1 MSGGLRIDVVRV
13 HGFGHFADYAL
24 ELRPGLNLLYGPNE
38 AGKSTLLAFLRG
50 MLFGFDKQYE
60 PETGTWGGE
69 LCVSSAAGPL
79 VVRRTTGRRSK
90 TLSVVSSEGRE
101 LPASALDEARA
112 HVSREL
118 FHEVFAFSLDELS
131 SFERLSKEDGVS
143 RALFAAGLRGAR
155 RLPEVEKHLETRT
168 TELFKKGGRKPRL
181 NDVLLQLE
189 EVRGQLEALKD
200 RPARYLAERER
211 LRSLSHELEETH
223 ARLEQTHRELNRLSR
238 LEAALGELG
247 TLARLQ
253 VELASL
259 PALATFPRDGV
270 VRLEELLQ
278 RRKEAHG
285 ALARV
290 EMLRGSAEREAERL
304 SEVSA
309 VHEREDAL
317 RAALGAFI
325 ARAELLRTLPGRRV
339 ALEARREE
347 VTRALEGLGLEVDA
361 EGLLALELG
370 TAARGQLESL
380 VERLARA
387 ESERREADGALEQ
400 GRAARERIASAL
412 SRLQAE
418 REKLPELSATEVR
431 QRQVAVGR
439 AKLLRVEREQ
449 VLAQRTELQQRLQSL
464 RAQAEPPPGPAP
476 ASTLVGVAM
485 AVAVACVI
493 GMALYAGPMP
503 GLLSLL
509 GALVLVVPL
518 VLMHRGAVR
527 SHQRMAEAHA
537 ARHRQHVQEI
547 VRVQS
552 ALDALMGRRAAVERD
567 LMGALDEAGV
577 PGDDSVAGLARMEA
591 ALAEALRQAERMEH
605 LGHEREAREAERDGV
620 VQEVQGAE
628 LALRRAD
635 MLVRTLRGDFSLLL
649 DARGFPANLLPQRA
663 LTLWRDAAE
672 LRRRLADLDAEA
684 RALSEDEAGCEAVV
698 SRLLDEA
705 QAVGLG
711 EGPAESVAARVA
723 SALEARKT
731 REAEARTQR
740 ARAEELKADE
750 ARLLRLHE
758 AEAQAVAAL
767 LAQGGADSEEA
778 FRSRARLAERFE
790 ELTRQVGVLTSRVE
804 AATGLPEARV
814 RASVSAEGGEERLRE
829 RLGQLRIQEPALDGR
844 LKQLHTDLGAAENQ
858 LQQWEGDA
866 RLAELRIQ
874 EERLRAEAADL
885 ATRYTKDTLA
895 LALLSRARRR
905 FEEEQQPRVIQLAS
919 EHFAALTHGRYRRV
933 FLPAGGSRELR
944 VSGVKGERGPEQ
956 LSRGTREQL
965 YLAFRLAVIQDFG
978 ETRGALPLI
987 VDDILVNFDLART
1000 RGTLEL
1006 LARLSERHQV
1016 IAFTCHPWLRELFE
1030 EKGARAVEL
1039 GPARTEAA
1047 SARNDAPGG
1056 AAPGGLRVAGR

>member
-13 HGFGHFADYAL
+13 HGFGHFTDYSL

-79 VVRRTTGRRSK
+79 VVRRTMGRRSK
-90 TLSVVSSEGRE
+90 SLSVVSPEGKE
-101 LPASALDEARA
+101 LSASALDEARA

-155 RLPEVEKHLETRT
+155 RLPEVEKLLEART

-189 EVRGQLEALKD
+189 EVRGQLDALKD

-211 LRSLSHELEETH
+211 LSSLRHELEETH
-223 ARLEQTHRELNRLSR
+223 ARLEQTHRELKRLSR
-238 LEAALGELG
+238 LEEALGDLG

-259 PALATFPRDGV
+259 PPLATFPRDGV

-290 EMLRGSAEREAERL
+290 AALRGSAEREVERL
-304 SEVSA
+304 SEASA
-309 VHEREDAL
+309 LHEREEVL
-317 RAALGAFI
+317 RAVLGAFI

-339 ALEARREE
+339 ALDARREE
-347 VTRALEGLGLEVDA
+347 VTRALDGLGLEVDE

-370 TAARGQLESL
+370 AAARGQLESL
-380 VERLARA
+380 VNRLARA
-387 ESERREADGALEQ
+387 ESEQREANGALERA
-400 GRAARERIASAL
+400 RAAHERIVSTL

-418 REKLPELSATEVR
+418 RERLPEISAAEVR
-431 QRQVAVGR
+431 QRQVALGR
-439 AKLLRVEREQ
+439 AKLLRMEREQ
-449 VLAQRTELQQRLQSL
+449 VLTQRTESQQRLQSL
-464 RAQAEPPPGPAP
+464 REQAEPPPGPAP
-476 ASTLVGVAM
+476 TSTLMAVAVL
-485 AVAVACVI
+485 VAVACVV
-493 GMALYAGPMP
+493 GMALSAGLMP
-503 GLLSLL
+503 GLLALL

-518 VLMHRGAVR
+518 VLLHRSAVR
-527 SHQRMAEAHA
+527 SHQREAEAHA
-537 ARHRQHVQEI
+537 ARQRLHARELA
-547 VRVQS
+547 RVQS
-552 ALDALMGRRAAVERD
+552 ALDGLMGRRAAVERE
-567 LMGALDEAGV
+567 LATALGEAGL
-577 PGDDSVAGLARMEA
+577 PGDDSVAGLAGMDV
-591 ALAEALRQAERMEH
+591 ALAEALRQAERVEH
-605 LGHEREAREAERDGV
+605 LVHERAAREAERDGV
-620 VQEVQGAE
+620 MQEAQEAE
-628 LALRRAD
+628 LASRRAD
-635 MLVRTLRGDFSLLL
+635 MLVRTLRGDLSLLL
-649 DARGFPANLLPQRA
+649 DARGLPANLSAQGA
-663 LTLWRDAAE
+663 LGLWREAAE
-672 LRRRLADLDAEA
+672 LRRRLADLNADA
-684 RALSEDEAGCEAVV
+684 RALSEDESGCAAVV
-698 SRLLDEA
+698 SRLLSEA
-705 QAVGLG
+705 RAVGLG
-711 EGPAESVAARVA
+711 EGPAESVADRVA
-723 SALEARKT
+723 LALEARKA

-740 ARAEELKADE
+740 ARVEELRAEE
-750 ARLLRLHE
+750 ARLLRLYE

-767 LAQGGADSEEA
+767 LTQGGGDSEES
-778 FRSRARLAERFE
+778 FRLRARQAERFE
-790 ELTRQVGVLTSRVE
+790 ELTRQVGALGSRVE

-814 RASVSAEGGEERLRE
+814 RESVLGEGGEERLRE
-829 RLGQLRIQEPALDGR
+829 RLGQSRIQEPALDAR
-844 LKQLHTDLGAAENQ
+844 LKQLHTELGAAENQ

-874 EERLRAEAADL
+874 EERLRAEAAEL

-944 VSGVKGERGPEQ
+944 VSGLKGERGPEQ

-1000 RGTLEL
+1000 HGTLEL

-1030 EKGARAVEL
+1030 EKGARVVEL
-1039 GPARTEAA
+1039 VPARTEAA

-1056 AAPGGLRVAGR
+1056 TASGGLRVAGR